1 MVKNEEWLLYVSIL
15 VGFLVLLNIGL
26 ASYVFIDWIK
36 KRRGARV
43 TMPIEFNTETEY
55 STTRIEL
62 ATEQN
67 LSANQTEEI
76 EQARGSDGEQSTSF
90 TSHGDS
96 NVGQTSESPQM
107 ILFAYLRD
115 HEDKEHKKVFIEF
128 ANDQATLRELRLQ
141 ISKDFNIDQKD
152 QMLFLE
158 NGTKIAGFTPDDT
171 LHAIGLQHKSK
182 S

>member
-67 LSANQTEEI
+67 LSANQVNLY
-76 EQARGSDGEQSTSF
+76 RR
-90 TSHGDS
+90 
-96 NVGQTSESPQM
+96 N
-107 ILFAYLRD
+107 
-115 HEDKEHKKVFIEF
+115 
-128 ANDQATLRELRLQ
+128 
-141 ISKDFNIDQKD
+141 
-152 QMLFLE
+152 
-158 NGTKIAGFTPDDT
+158 
-171 LHAIGLQHKSK
+171 
-182 S
+182 